1 VTKPASLPRAF
12 TLIEVLLGVLILGL
26 GLLGLAS
33 VFPLVVKQQRAAQ
46 DVVLGVAAAGGAEA
60 VLRGHS
66 VLNDPAGLKGWGP
79 FSKELHAAA
88 RKNTSA
94 GFQSLWTDVLEA
106 QTDRLR
112 IYGAVS
118 KIGNKVGEAGSFR
131 LLGASG
137 SSGNP
142 EVVIYTSDRLLPQG
156 PGVTPQYVWD
166 AVPILASPA
175 TSANPTEFATL
186 RVAVFIRRIDP
197 GIRVG
202 ANTTLAEVISSGNAV
217 AVGVD
222 NDGLPTFSGQGNYAV
237 PIVATPVRSHQR
249 YGINTAPYTV
259 IEFNAPR
266 PAVLVALRQVGQQ
279 IVDTEGNV
287 YTVVAIPDEK
297 GVNYTSDRAVVI
309 SPPLAPQTV
318 KAINGGGGTTAGEVQ
333 FLVSPV
339 VPASVE
345 VLTIRQ

>member
-1 VTKPASLPRAF
+1 VTKPASHPRAF

-66 VLNDPAGLKGWGP
+66 VLNEPAGQKGWAP
-79 FSKELHAAA
+79 FARELHGAA
-88 RKNTSA
+88 RKNN
-94 GFQSLWTDVLEA
+94 GFQSLWSDVLEA

-131 LLGASG
+131 LLGAG

-166 AVPILASPA
+166 AVPILAS
-175 TSANPTEFATL
+175 SASSAIPPEFAPL

-202 ANTTLAEVISSGNAV
+202 ANTTLAEVISSGAAV
-217 AVGVD
+217 AVAVD

-237 PIVATPVRSHQR
+237 PIVATPVRTHQR
-249 YGINTAPYTV
+249 YGIDTAPYTV

-309 SPPLAPQTV
+309 APPLAPQTV
-318 KAINGGGGTTAGEVQ
+318 KAINGGGGTSAGEVQ

>member
-1 VTKPASLPRAF
+1 MTKPASHPRAF

-66 VLNDPAGLKGWGP
+66 VLNDPSGKKGWAP
-79 FSKELHAAA
+79 FSKELYTVASQ
-88 RKNTSA
+88 R
-94 GFQSLWTDVLEA
+94 QSKQGLWIDTVGDSIANEK
-106 QTDRLR
+106 LR
-112 IYGAVS
+112 IYGPVS
-118 KIGNKVGEAGSFR
+118 IPGKVGEAGSFR
-131 LLGASG
+131 LLGPG
-137 SSGNP
+137 STGNP

-166 AVPILASPA
+166 AVPILAS
-175 TSANPTEFATL
+175 SASSAIPPEFAPL

-202 ANTTLAEVISSGNAV
+202 ANTTLAEVISSGAAV
-217 AVGVD
+217 AVAVD

-237 PIVATPVRSHQR
+237 PIVATPVRTHQR
-249 YGINTAPYTV
+249 YGIDTAPYTV

-309 SPPLAPQTV
+309 APPLAPQTV
-318 KAINGGGGTTAGEVQ
+318 KAINGGGGASAGEVQ

>member
-66 VLNDPAGLKGWGP
+66 VLNEPAGQKGWAA
-79 FSKELHAAA
+79 FSRELHAAA
-88 RKNTSA
+88 LKNT

-112 IYGAVS
+112 IYGAVG

-166 AVPILASPA
+166 AVPILAS
-175 TSANPTEFATL
+175 SASPGIPPEFAPL

-202 ANTTLAEVISSGNAV
+202 ANTTLAEVISSGAAV

>member
-1 VTKPASLPRAF
+1 VTKPASHPRAF

-66 VLNDPAGLKGWGP
+66 VLNDPAGKKGWAP
-79 FSKELHAAA
+79 FARELHSAA
-88 RKNTSA
+88 RKNA
-94 GFQSLWTDVLEA
+94 GFQSLWSDVLEA

-131 LLGASG
+131 LLGAG
-137 SSGNP
+137 SSGDP

-166 AVPILASPA
+166 AVPILAS
-175 TSANPTEFATL
+175 SASSAIPPEFAPL

-197 GIRVG
+197 GIRVP
-202 ANTTLAEVISSGNAV
+202 ANSTLAEVISAGGGIVAV
-217 AVGVD
+217 AVD

-237 PIVATPVRSHQR
+237 PIVATPVRTHQR
-249 YGINTAPYTV
+249 YGIDTAPYTV

-309 SPPLAPQTV
+309 APPLAPQTV
-318 KAINGGGGTTAGEVQ
+318 KAINGGGGTSAGDVQ

>member
-1 VTKPASLPRAF
+1 MNTSTSKIRGF

-46 DVVLGVAAAGGAEA
+46 DTVLGVAAASGAEA

-66 VLNDPAGLKGWGP
+66 VLNDPSGLKGWAS
-79 FSKELHAAA
+79 FSKDLHAAA
-88 RKNTSA
+88 RGNV
-94 GFQSLWTDVLEA
+94 GFKSLWEDVLEA
-106 QTDRLR
+106 KTEKLR
-112 IYGAVS
+112 IYGTVD
-118 KIGNKVGEAGSFR
+118 KIGSKVGEPGSFR
-131 LLGASG
+131 LLGSTG
-137 SSGNP
+137 SSLNP

-175 TSANPTEFATL
+175 VSALAPEFSPL

-197 GIRVG
+197 GIRIP
-202 ANTTLAEVISSGNAV
+202 ANSTLTEEISSGNAIAV
-217 AVGVD
+217 AVD
-222 NDGLPTFSGQGNYAV
+222 NDGYPTFSGQGKYAV
-237 PIVATPVRSHQR
+237 PIVAEPLQAHQR

-259 IEFNAPR
+259 IEFNASR

-279 IVDTEGNV
+279 IIDTDGNI
-287 YTVVAIPDEK
+287 YQVVAIPDEK
-297 GVNYTSDRAVVI
+297 NVNYTSDRAVVI

-318 KAINGGGGTTAGEVQ
+318 RSINGGGGATAGAVQ

>member
-1 VTKPASLPRAF
+1 MTKPASHPRAF

-66 VLNDPAGLKGWGP
+66 VLNEPAGTRGWVP
-79 FSKELHAAA
+79 LSKELHAAA
-88 RKNTSA
+88 RGNT
-94 GFQSLWTDVLEA
+94 GFRSLWTDVLEP
-106 QTDRLR
+106 QNDKLR
-112 IYGAVS
+112 IYGS
-118 KIGNKVGEAGSFR
+118 FSTPGTKLGEAGSFR
-131 LLGASG
+131 LLGAG
-137 SSGNP
+137 STGNP

-175 TSANPTEFATL
+175 LSVNAPESAPL

-202 ANTTLAEVISSGNAV
+202 ANTTLAEVISSGAAV
-217 AVGVD
+217 AVAVD
-222 NDGLPTFSGQGNYAV
+222 NDGLPTFSGQGTYAV
-237 PIVATPVRSHQR
+237 PIVAEPLTASQR

-259 IEFNAPR
+259 IEFKAPR

-309 SPPLAPQTV
+309 APPLAPQTV
-318 KAINGGGGTTAGEVQ
+318 KAINGGGGASAGAVQ